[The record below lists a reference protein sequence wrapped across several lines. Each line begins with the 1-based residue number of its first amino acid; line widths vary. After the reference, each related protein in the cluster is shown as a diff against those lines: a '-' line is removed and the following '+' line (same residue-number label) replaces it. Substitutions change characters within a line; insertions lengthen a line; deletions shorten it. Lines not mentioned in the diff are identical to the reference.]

1 MFLADDDLLKAVQI
15 WKHKTIMTDATVL
28 DKLESLHALVD
39 DMKISLECL
48 RCAVARL
55 SVKVDKRHKAAVSNL
70 SSDSDDSSDTVES
83 HHDSCKNTQ
92 YLCVTN
98 EIPPKLQLEIL
109 FETYKHNKL
118 DPQGWTLDEVHETS
132 THIVGTAMLKKTL
145 YTLVISI
152 DLDNGFAAIATPIDK
167 FQPLRYQWMDRGYV
181 PKFHVVSS
189 KLTTIVSDI
198 VSFFTPPGKA
208 PEASLDEVPEVAVA
222 NVTDI
227 TAAPPPEAQD
237 VRVITGDFA
246 SCFCDV
252 LAYGD

>member
-1 MFLADDDLLKAVQI
+1 
-15 WKHKTIMTDATVL
+15 MTDATVL
-28 DKLESLHALVD
+28 DKLETLHAHVD
-39 DMKISLECL
+39 DMKLSLETL

-55 SVKVDKRHKAAVSNL
+55 SVKIDKRYKVEESNF
-70 SSDSDDSSDTVES
+70 SSDSDDSFDTAECQ
-83 HHDSCKNTQ
+83 HALNKNTQ

-132 THIVGTAMLKKTL
+132 THIIGSATLKKTM
-145 YTLVISI
+145 YNLVISI
-152 DLDNGFAAIATPIDK
+152 DLDNGFAAIATPADK
-167 FQPLRYQWMDRGYV
+167 FPPLRSQWINRGYV

-208 PEASLDEVPEVAVA
+208 SPDEVQAIASPDKVPK
-222 NVTDI
+222 I
-227 TAAPPPEAQD
+227 TAADAADGTADTLPK
-237 VRVITGDFA
+237 T
-246 SCFCDV
+246 
-252 LAYGD
+252 